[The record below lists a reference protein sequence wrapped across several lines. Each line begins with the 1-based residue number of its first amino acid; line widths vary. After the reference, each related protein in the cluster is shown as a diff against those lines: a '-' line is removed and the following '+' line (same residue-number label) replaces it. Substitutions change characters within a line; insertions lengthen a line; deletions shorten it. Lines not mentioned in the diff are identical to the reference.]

1 MKPLKTALCLTLCF
15 LLLVPCGCRKKS
27 SAPQDATIYYNL
39 THEPDSL
46 DPQIADDPSA
56 RLIVTNLFEGL
67 VRLDENECIIP
78 GAAKSWSISD
88 DGRVYSFRL
97 REDAKWSDK
106 TSVTAEDFY
115 FGICR
120 ALSPETGCKNVSDFF
135 SIKNAEKVY
144 KGELPLSSLGVYP
157 SDDTLIIELELAD
170 PDFLSSLTSPAAMP
184 CRKAF
189 FEDTCGQYGR
199 EPDKLISNG
208 AFSVG
213 SCDWTPGV
221 SLHLRKNTAYKG
233 ENEPIPAGVFISFK
247 ETPASAC
254 QEIENG
260 AVDCC
265 PLPENELA
273 LAKAEQLPLTAY
285 SQDVFGITF
294 NTQYELFCHKTIRN
308 ALLSSLQRSA
318 LIDLLP
324 KEHLSLSSLS
334 EMCDTSDNTG
344 GLFDIL
350 SKIAVPYDA
359 HAADT
364 LKKAMDQLGAQ
375 TFPKLTILCDD
386 DPDTQQVV
394 NALIERWNTL
404 TDRYINKEPLP
415 RDELK
420 KRIRSGDYFAA
431 IAPVPINSNDP
442 LSFLETF
449 SSDSAYNPAD
459 LSDPVFDERLHR
471 LHTTARSDLSEMRNT
486 LRYLLEE
493 GIFYPLYAENNYFV
507 CAKNVS
513 GIVFHAQDGFVDFS
527 AARKTSD

>member
-1 MKPLKTALCLTLCF
+1 MKPLKTALCLTLCL

-67 VRLDENECIIP
+67 VRLDKNECIIP

-120 ALSPETGCKNVSDFF
+120 TLSPETGCKNVSDFF

-221 SLHLRKNTAYKG
+221 SLHLRKNTHT
-233 ENEPIPAGVFISFK
+233 K
-247 ETPASAC
+247 EKMNRSPQAS
-254 QEIENG
+254 
-260 AVDCC
+260 
-265 PLPENELA
+265 
-273 LAKAEQLPLTAY
+273 
-285 SQDVFGITF
+285 
-294 NTQYELFCHKTIRN
+294 LF
-308 ALLSSLQRSA
+308 
-318 LIDLLP
+318 
-324 KEHLSLSSLS
+324 
-334 EMCDTSDNTG
+334 
-344 GLFDIL
+344 L
-350 SKIAVPYDA
+350 SKKLLHPLVRKSK
-359 HAADT
+359 T
-364 LKKAMDQLGAQ
+364 AQ
-375 TFPKLTILCDD
+375 SIVVRCPKT
-386 DPDTQQVV
+386 
-394 NALIERWNTL
+394 N
-404 TDRYINKEPLP
+404 
-415 RDELK
+415 
-420 KRIRSGDYFAA
+420 
-431 IAPVPINSNDP
+431 
-442 LSFLETF
+442 
-449 SSDSAYNPAD
+449 
-459 LSDPVFDERLHR
+459 
-471 LHTTARSDLSEMRNT
+471 
-486 LRYLLEE
+486 
-493 GIFYPLYAENNYFV
+493 
-507 CAKNVS
+507 
-513 GIVFHAQDGFVDFS
+513 
-527 AARKTSD
+527 